1 MMGSVEERGSAYIP
15 QVNAFHI
22 REFQM
27 MYAAEDATRFL
38 HHACRGLPQRLN
50 GHSTSNGLHQDA
62 STALPGDVFYTRVI
76 EHAVAYFGSRVLY
89 PSRPAPETEDS
100 PALSRS
106 AIEKAAQAAIRFDS
120 EKLDSTAQ
128 DWGYRMG
135 SQIYDAYLAG
145 KVKQSALRRL
155 FLAHL
160 DQPGLAHKVCA
171 AVIAKLRS
179 ASRSAR
185 T

>member
-1 MMGSVEERGSAYIP
+1 VEERGSAYLP

-50 GHSTSNGLHQDA
+50 GHSTSNGLHEG
-62 STALPGDVFYTRVI
+62 ALTVFPGDVFYMRVI

-89 PSRPAPETEDS
+89 PARPAPEMEN
-100 PALSRS
+100 PAALSRA
-106 AIEKAAQAAIRFDS
+106 AIEKAAQAAIRSDA
-120 EKLDSTAQ
+120 EKFESIAQ
-128 DWGYRMG
+128 DCGYRIG

-155 FLAHL
+155 FLVHL
-160 DQPGLAHKVCA
+160 DQPGLAHTVCA

-179 ASRSAR
+179 VAK